1 MEGLTRRQGPWTIQH
16 VPGEKNA
23 YDRVIGRMTPWSV
36 LVEHETTGW
45 RIFQYERD
53 PKAQIV
59 APSGI
64 LVDVVDVDEWAGP
77 RPSPLTP
84 TGDRLIVA
92 LRTWVSMHA
101 EQYEEPLIDD

>member
-1 MEGLTRRQGPWTIQH
+1 MEGLTRRQGSWTIQH
-16 VPGEKNA
+16 VPGDKGA

-36 LVEHETTGW
+36 LVEHEPTGW

-64 LVDVVDVDEWAGP
+64 LVEVVDVDEWAGP
-77 RPSPLTP
+77 RPSPLTS

-92 LRTWVSMHA
+92 LRSWVNLHA
-101 EQYEEPLIDD
+101 EAYEEPLIND

>member
-16 VPGEKNA
+16 VPGDTSA

-53 PKAQIV
+53 PNAQIV

-64 LVDVVDVDEWAGP
+64 LVEVVNVDAWAGP
-77 RPSPLTP
+77 RSSPLAS

-92 LRTWVSMHA
+92 LRAWVNLHA
-101 EQYEEPLIDD
+101 EEYDEPLIGD